1 MENNLIDFDDLLV
14 QPIIQSKWEIEN
26 NERNILIEFIESKI
40 ISQVK
45 NMFEEKDKIIYEL
58 LEKQRITEHKID
70 KLTFSLEK
78 KNEQINSLVATINAN
93 NEQNE
98 YFKNELKEKETNN
111 EIQFSTIIYDIQ
123 CDLLEKQRIT
133 EHKID
138 KLTFSLEKKDEQ
150 IHSLVAT
157 INANNEQN
165 EYFRNELKE
174 KETNNEIQFST
185 IIDDI
190 QCFVEKTN
198 DKISKIENKLEKTID
213 KNRHVYLQ
221 NKLLVD
227 DLKKLDIKSEWIRL
241 QFNYERGFGPGH
253 NKYENYVKFY
263 DFPEYYPSA
272 LYGKKIKN
280 QNIITEEQYYEL
292 DGLIILVAIK
302 RENIIDH
309 NGFIIDT
316 YESQIPLSMY
326 DKNILPIKKYLDY
339 EYDTLILPLP
349 ISKNNTFEDA
359 MKIKEDIEKLGG
371 IVQIV

>member
-78 KNEQINSLVATINAN
+78 KDEQIHSLVATINAN

-123 CDLLEKQRIT
+123 CDLLEKHRIT

-150 IHSLVAT
+150 INSLVAT

-198 DKISKIENKLEKTID
+198 DKMSKIENKLEKTID

-241 QFNYERGFGPGH
+241 QFNYERGFGPDH
-253 NKYENYVKFY
+253 NKYKNYVKLY

-272 LYGKKIKN
+272 L
-280 QNIITEEQYYEL
+280 
-292 DGLIILVAIK
+292 
-302 RENIIDH
+302 
-309 NGFIIDT
+309 
-316 YESQIPLSMY
+316 
-326 DKNILPIKKYLDY
+326 
-339 EYDTLILPLP
+339 
-349 ISKNNTFEDA
+349 
-359 MKIKEDIEKLGG
+359 
-371 IVQIV
+371 